1 MVTLTVRFQA
11 NSLLEEDEIELVLID
26 CNVLLSAVD
35 MNTALKVFKK
45 NRLSRKEKM
54 YHVQRNKLEST
65 ATSCSTLGYSRT
77 LMTSQS
83 M

>member
-11 NSLLEEDEIELVLID
+11 NSLLEEYAIELVLID
-26 CNVLLSAVD
+26 CIVLLSAVD
-35 MNTALKVFKK
+35 MNTALKVFKR
-45 NRLSRKEKM
+45 NRMSRKEKM
-54 YHVQRNKLEST
+54 YNIQRNNLEST
-65 ATSCSTLGYSRT
+65 ATSCTTLGYPRT